1 MEEYQE
7 QAPEAQEGREEEL
20 SRRVEEGNQAK
31 ELLSNQFLIDRVL
44 GEVVMD
50 LNNRILQCNPANAQD
65 RDNFVVLQSARL
77 ATLDV
82 TNRLN
87 MFVELGKQAQAELDG
102 EVPSRGGG
110 LL

>member
-7 QAPEAQEGREEEL
+7 QAPEGQEEEL
-20 SRRVEEGNQAK
+20 SHRVEEGNQAK

-44 GEVVMD
+44 GEVVAD
-50 LNNRILQCNPANAQD
+50 LNSRILRCNPANQQD